1 MVSLTLK
8 QITQRLQLLANSHE
22 QINTVFVGNVD
33 AFLAAKDV
41 VYPACVIE
49 LKPTFTPD
57 LQNRKATYNFTVG
70 FFDLLDSAD
79 NSLSNETEIQSD
91 LSSISLDFVA
101 MINDY
106 PYLQDWVVPETL
118 TGRIANFQLADICVG
133 VYFDLPISAH
143 FDGNRCQVPIRK
155 QQAFDYTFDNTFE

>member
-8 QITQRLQLLANSHE
+8 QITQRLKLLAQSHE
-22 QINTVFVGNVD
+22 QINTVFVGNITD
-33 AFLAAKDV
+33 FLAAKDV
-41 VYPACVIE
+41 AYPACVIE

-57 LQNRKATYNFTVG
+57 LASRRATYNFTIG

-106 PYLQDWVVPETL
+106 PYIQDWQIPETL
-118 TGRIANFQLADICVG
+118 TGRIARFELADICVG
-133 VYFDLPISAH
+133 VYFDLPIALADVNCILPTSKVTL
-143 FDGNRCQVPIRK
+143 FSC
-155 QQAFDYTFDNTFE
+155 